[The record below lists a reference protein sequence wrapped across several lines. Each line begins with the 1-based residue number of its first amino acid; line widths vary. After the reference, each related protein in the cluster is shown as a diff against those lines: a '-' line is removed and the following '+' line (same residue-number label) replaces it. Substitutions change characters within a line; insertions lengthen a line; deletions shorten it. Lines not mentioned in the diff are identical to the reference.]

1 MNNIDPEILNIM
13 TGLKSIT
20 YIGIGMFLTA
30 VGIGFTLVG
39 TIKQGKENEKFQE
52 EISTSSK
59 KNTELAEKLAEQTQ
73 LSSDKLARQN
83 EESTQKIVQL
93 SDKNAELTLKL
104 TQISEERFRKLT
116 IPSLNVLRIEEDL
129 SLGDNSYF
137 KIIARNTGN
146 NDCLDCKLLVDRHN
160 SPFAKPGFLTIQNF
174 KKVPKDAIVEYKI
187 PLFQSDLI
195 VNVANDEQ
203 KREYSDFLKRYN
215 NDESAIV
222 VFFHFEYE
230 WNNETLKSSQ
240 YSIVKSKNRKAY
252 GSSSEDYVE
261 SEIEMPKWNN
271 KK

>member
-13 TGLKSIT
+13 IGLKSIT

-52 EISTSSK
+52 EISASSK
-59 KNTELAEKLAEQTQ
+59 KNTELAEKLAEQTK
-73 LSSDKLARQN
+73 LSSDKLAKQN

-116 IPSLNVLRIEEDL
+116 IPSLNVLSIGEDL
-129 SLGDNSYF
+129 SLGDKSYF

-146 NDCLDCKLLVDRHN
+146 NDCLDCRLLVDRHN
-160 SPFAKPGFLTIQNF
+160 SPFAKPGFLTIQNI

-187 PLFQSDLI
+187 PLFQSDII

-203 KREYSDFLKRYN
+203 KKEYSDFLKRYN

-240 YSIVKSKNRKAY
+240 YSIVKY
-252 GSSSEDYVE
+252 HTGELCVTSSEDFVE
-261 SEIEMPKWNN
+261 PKYDHPEW